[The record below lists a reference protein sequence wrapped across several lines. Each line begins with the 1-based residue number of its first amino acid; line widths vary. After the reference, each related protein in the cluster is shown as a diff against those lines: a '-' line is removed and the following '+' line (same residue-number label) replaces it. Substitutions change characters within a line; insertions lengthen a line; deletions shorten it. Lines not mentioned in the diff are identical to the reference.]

1 MDKFI
6 KNQKYLSISIFG
18 CLILISLVWYFLFYK
33 DIVKEYKQSRQ
44 IKRSLSSE
52 VKKYKGMHGYDPYLS
67 SMHGIFYAYGPKIKS
82 GYKISKFENIHIY
95 PFICR
100 LLGIVE
106 YDNEID
112 GPDGDI
118 KVLENILWD
127 FDK

>member
-52 VKKYKGMHGYDPYLS
+52 VKKYKGMHGYDPS
-67 SMHGIFYAYGPKIKS
+67 KKENQGTCIVYG
-82 GYKISKFENIHIY
+82 GNI
-95 PFICR
+95 
-100 LLGIVE
+100 
-106 YDNEID
+106 DQSEID
-112 GPDGDI
+112 SIYLTDVFDI
-118 KVLENILWD
+118 MKNLLIK
-127 FDK
+127 DK